1 MSAEDAAQSAF
12 LAAAS
17 RVYANVDAST
27 LRALDDPALT
37 VPGFATFE
45 VEAQV
50 PVRGWAHGDR
60 VVLARFQNFGA
71 VLDALD
77 FRDDVLCRSTEA
89 LVSRL
94 VWLHG
99 PPYRLIEHLGAGEF
113 GAREALDLRPRRDH
127 HKDDLVSLR
136 FALLDPGGRG
146 VRPCVFQYRIVSTSA
161 GTYRIETFQV
171 APLAR

>member
-1 MSAEDAAQSAF
+1 MSADDVAQSAF
-12 LAAAS
+12 LAAAC
-17 RVYANVDAST
+17 RVYASVDTRT
-27 LRALDDPALT
+27 LRVLDDPALT

-45 VEAQV
+45 VQARV

-77 FRDDVLCRSTEA
+77 FRDDALCRSTEA

-99 PPYRLIEHLGAGEF
+99 PPYRLIEHLDEGELGAPDE
-113 GAREALDLRPRRDH
+113 LDLRPRREH
-127 HKDDLVSLR
+127 RKDDLVSLR
-136 FALLDPGGRG
+136 FALLDPGGDGGRA
-146 VRPCVFQYRIVSTSA
+146 CVLQYRIVSTSA
-161 GTYRIETFQV
+161 GTYRIDTFQV
-171 APLAR
+171 APLAG